1 LNFSFYI
8 AKRYFFSKSKNNAI
22 NIISKIA
29 SVGII
34 VGTLALFVVLSV
46 FSGLREFSL
55 SFSNDFDPDLKII
68 PSTGKTIVLT
78 NQQNKEISEIDEIL
92 DFSKVIEERVLFFFD
107 GKEQVAYL
115 KGVDKSFIK
124 TNVVSNKL
132 FNGKWLTEKTA
143 EVVIGYGVSEKL
155 SLGLFDFNNPFEV
168 YVPRKGKG
176 VIESEAEAFNKAVLF
191 PVGIYA
197 ISEELDSKYVFCD
210 LELAQQLLEFKKDEF
225 SAIEIKLKPGSDEN
239 LVAEKLKKCFGK
251 SAKIK
256 TRAELNDTL
265 YKMLNT
271 ENVAVYLIFTLVIII
286 ALFNLIGALIM
297 MILDKKYNLKTMLS
311 LGAEIKNIKRIFLLQ
326 GVLMC
331 VVGGIIGLF
340 LGIIIVLL
348 QQKFKLI
355 MITQNLAYPV
365 VFSVKNVAIVMLTIM
380 ILGFLASYIAS
391 SRVSKDIFNQK
402 N

>member
-1 LNFSFYI
+1 MNFSFYI

-68 PSTGKTIVLT
+68 PSAGKTLVLT